1 MFLVGLTGGIASGK
15 STVGDLLENAGARVI
30 DADQVAREVVA
41 PGTKG
46 LALVKAEF
54 GKSVLDAEGSLSR
67 GALAGVVFGD
77 ENKRKRLEAILHP
90 LIRERSMKLFQ
101 EASSEIVVYQVPLLV
116 EASVDYPFD
125 LVVTVE
131 AGAGQQ
137 IERLVET
144 RGLSEQQASSR
155 VQAQASEQQR
165 VARADVRIDSSNSL
179 EQLEKDVAAL
189 WLQIQQLSAKKG
201 RDGAH

>member
-189 WLQIQQLSAKKG
+189 WLKIQQLSAKKG

>member
-77 ENKRKRLEAILHP
+77 KNKRKRLEAILHP
-90 LIRERSMKLFQ
+90 LIREKSMKLFQ

-189 WLQIQQLSAKKG
+189 WLQILQLSAKKG

>member
-131 AGAGQQ
+131 AGARQQ

-179 EQLEKDVAAL
+179 EQLEKDVAVL

>member
-1 MFLVGLTGGIASGK
+1 
-15 STVGDLLENAGARVI
+15 
-30 DADQVAREVVA
+30 
-41 PGTKG
+41 
-46 LALVKAEF
+46 
-54 GKSVLDAEGSLSR
+54 
-67 GALAGVVFGD
+67 
-77 ENKRKRLEAILHP
+77 
-90 LIRERSMKLFQ
+90 MKLFQ

-131 AGAGQQ
+131 AGARQQ

>member
-131 AGAGQQ
+131 AGARQQ

>member
-90 LIRERSMKLFQ
+90 LIREKSMKLFQ

-131 AGAGQQ
+131 AGARQQ

-189 WLQIQQLSAKKG
+189 WLQILQLSAKKG

>member
-131 AGAGQQ
+131 AGARQQ

-189 WLQIQQLSAKKG
+189 WLQILQLSAKKG

>member
-1 MFLVGLTGGIASGK
+1 
-15 STVGDLLENAGARVI
+15 
-30 DADQVAREVVA
+30 
-41 PGTKG
+41 
-46 LALVKAEF
+46 VKAEF

-101 EASSEIVVYQVPLLV
+101 EASSEIVVYQIPLLV

-131 AGAGQQ
+131 AGARQQ

>member
-90 LIRERSMKLFQ
+90 LIREKSMKLFQ

-131 AGAGQQ
+131 AGARQQ

>member
-101 EASSEIVVYQVPLLV
+101 EASSEIVVYQIPLLV

-131 AGAGQQ
+131 AGARQQ

>member
-1 MFLVGLTGGIASGK
+1 MYLVGLTGGIASGK

-54 GKSVLDAEGSLSR
+54 GNSVLDAEGSLSR

-131 AGAGQQ
+131 AGARQQ

>member
-189 WLQIQQLSAKKG
+189 WLQILQLSAKKG

>member
-54 GKSVLDAEGSLSR
+54 GKSVVDAEGSLSR

-90 LIRERSMKLFQ
+90 LIREKSMKLFQ

-131 AGAGQQ
+131 AGARQQ

-189 WLQIQQLSAKKG
+189 WLQILQLSAKKG

>member
-101 EASSEIVVYQVPLLV
+101 EARSEIVVYQVPLLV

-131 AGAGQQ
+131 AGARQQ